1 MTYRRKRKKE
11 RECVGEKDIGR
22 FNCYRIM
29 YATAVIATYRMKQT
43 KLEAEI
49 ELKNYESIDNDT
61 TGTNC
66 AVIDG
71 VVSLEDYIIIN
82 FPEAIVNAK
91 LEIIGSGQENV
102 RDA

>member
-11 RECVGEKDIGR
+11 RESGR
-22 FNCYRIM
+22 ERYWAIQLLSYHVCYRC
-29 YATAVIATYRMKQT
+29 YSYLQNEANKF
-43 KLEAEI
+43 EAEI

-82 FPEAIVNAK
+82 FPEVIVNAK

-102 RDA
+102 RNA